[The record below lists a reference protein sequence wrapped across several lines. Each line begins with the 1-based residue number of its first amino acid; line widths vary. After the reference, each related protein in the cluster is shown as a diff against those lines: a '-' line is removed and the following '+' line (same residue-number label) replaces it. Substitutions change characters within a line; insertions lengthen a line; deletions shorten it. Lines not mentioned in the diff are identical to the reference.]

1 MKESLIR
8 ILITLFA
15 ISSASTVFANNYIML
30 SPDNITKIECANNN
44 VLNMHI
50 LSTLTNEKK
59 SVIVTP
65 AGSGE
70 TNFAIYLKH
79 KKCDYKATVNGDNL
93 TIKGDK
99 TIKILPLD
107 LPPELINSEEKSK

>member
-1 MKESLIR
+1 MC
-8 ILITLFA
+8 
-15 ISSASTVFANNYIML
+15 SAGTVFANNYIML
-30 SPDNITKIECANNN
+30 APDNITKIECANNN

-59 SVIVTP
+59 SLIVTP
-65 AGSGE
+65 ANSGE
-70 TNFAIYLKH
+70 TSFAIIMKN
-79 KKCDYKATVNGDNL
+79 KKCDFKATVNGDNL

-107 LPPELINSEEKSK
+107 LPPELVKSEEKNK